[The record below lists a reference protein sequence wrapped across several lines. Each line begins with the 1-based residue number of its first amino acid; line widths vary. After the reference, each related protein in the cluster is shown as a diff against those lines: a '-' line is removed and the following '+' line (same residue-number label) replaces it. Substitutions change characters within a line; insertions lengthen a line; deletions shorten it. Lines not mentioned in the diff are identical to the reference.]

1 MSNPNID
8 VLNDVT
14 VTLIDSQNG
23 YRKVTEIATESHVL
37 RGKFLERQTER
48 TAIIEAF
55 QQRVRELGGD
65 PTTSGGIGGA
75 IHRAWTDFTTLFR
88 KDEKAALE
96 AVDAGEDHLADRI
109 ESKMQTEGLDTAS
122 IELLGRALTS
132 ARDGER
138 FADMLAD
145 R

>member
-14 VTLIDSQNG
+14 TTLIDSQKG
-23 YRKVTEIATESHVL
+23 YKKVSEIASDSYAL
-37 RGKFLERQTER
+37 RGKFMERETER
-48 TAIIEAF
+48 NALIAAF
-55 QQRVRELGGD
+55 QQRVSDLGGE

-75 IHRAWTDFTTLFR
+75 MHRAWTDFTTLFQ

-96 AVDAGEDHLADRI
+96 AVDDGEDHLADKI
-109 ESKMQTEGLDTAS
+109 ESKMKTEGLDTAT

-132 ARDGER
+132 AREGER
-138 FADMLAD
+138 FADLLTD
-145 R
+145 H